1 MMENAA
7 TADRQIN
14 RLVVI
19 GLGLIGSSLAVA
31 ARKAGLASEVVGIS
45 RRVSTLDLALEM
57 GVVDRAEESLA
68 TIAPQ
73 LGVNDVVVIGVPTL
87 TVPAILEDC
96 HKLLPADVTITD
108 VASVKGSVVEA
119 AEAIYGEL
127 PAQLVPGHPIAG
139 SEKSGVTAAKEDLFQ
154 DHRVILTP
162 HANCTGEHIQRVE
175 KLWQSVGALV
185 TSMEIQ
191 EHDEILAATSHLPHF
206 LAYSLVDTLAS
217 MRENR
222 EIFRYAAGGFRDF
235 TRIAASDPIMW
246 RDIALANRD
255 AVLNVLDRIMGDFSQ
270 LRSAIESGDQNY
282 LMDVFTRAKDARNHF
297 GKLIESKALQQP
309 MSERII
315 NYTVSP
321 GGKAQGDIRVPG
333 DKSMSHRSIMLGSIA
348 EGMTEVTGFLEGEDS
363 LATLQAFRDM
373 GVVIE
378 GPDQGRVVIH
388 GVGLHGLQAPQK
400 PLYMGNS
407 GTSIRLLSGL
417 LAGQAFDVELTGDE
431 SLSGRPMAR
440 VANPLAEMGAVIETA
455 PGGTPPMKIKGGNKL
470 KAIDY
475 VLPMASAQVKSSV
488 LLAGLY
494 AEGETSTVEPA
505 PTRDHSERMLRGFG
519 YDVTSEGSK
528 ASLTGGGTLTATR
541 IDVPADIS
549 SAAFFMVAAA
559 ITPGSD
565 ITLRHVGVNPTR
577 VGVINILRQ
586 MGASIELSN
595 QKEVGGEPVAD
606 IRVRHDQ
613 LKGIVIPE
621 DQVPLAI
628 DEFPVLFVAAACAE
642 GETVLTGAEELRVKE
657 SDRIQSMADGLV
669 TLGIDAQSTPDGIRI
684 QGGELGSGE
693 VHSHDDHRIA
703 MAFAIAGLRAKGEI
717 LIHDCNNVA
726 TSFPDFV
733 ELAATVGLKIN
744 VDSAE

>member
-1 MMENAA
+1 MVENSH
-7 TADRQIN
+7 TANTTVN

-31 ARKAGLASEVVGIS
+31 ARKAGITQEVVGIS
-45 RRVSTLDLALEM
+45 RRTSTLDIALEA
-57 GVVDRAEESLA
+57 GIIDRAEQSLA
-68 TIAPQ
+68 AIAPQ
-73 LGVNDVVVIGVPTL
+73 LGAGDIVVIGVPTL
-87 TVPAILEDC
+87 TVPSILEDC
-96 HKLLPADVTITD
+96 HKLLSADVTLTD
-108 VASVKGSVVEA
+108 VASVKGSVVDA
-119 AEAIYGEL
+119 AQTIYGQL
-127 PAQLVPGHPIAG
+127 PPQLVPGHPIAG
-139 SEKSGVTAAKEDLFQ
+139 SEKSGVTAAKADLFK

-162 HANCTGEHIQRVE
+162 HENCTEQHIRLVE
-175 KLWQSVGALV
+175 KLWQSVGAIV
-185 TSMEIQ
+185 SSMDIK
-191 EHDEILAATSHLPHF
+191 EHDEVLAATSHLPHF

-217 MRENR
+217 MRKDR

-255 AVLNVLDRIMGDFSQ
+255 AILSVLDQIMNDFSE
-270 LRSAIESGDQNY
+270 LRSAIDSGDQTY
-282 LMDVFTRAKDARNHF
+282 LMDVFTRARDARNHF
-297 GKLIESKALQQP
+297 GKLIESKALQEP
-309 MSERII
+309 MSEKII

-321 GGKAQGDIRVPG
+321 GGEARGDIRVPG

-348 EGMTEVTGFLEGEDS
+348 QGMTEVTGFLEGEDS

-378 GPDQGRVVIH
+378 GPNEGRVVIH
-388 GVGLHGLQAPQK
+388 GVGLHGLKAPSK
-400 PLYMGNS
+400 SLYLGNS
-407 GTSIRLLSGL
+407 GTSMRLLSGP
-417 LAGQAFDVELTGDE
+417 LAGQSFDVELTGDE

-455 PGGTPPMKIKGGNKL
+455 PGGRPPMRIKGGKKL

-475 VLPMASAQVKSSV
+475 VLPMASAQVKSCV

-494 AEGETSTVEPA
+494 AEGKTSTVEPA

-519 YDVTSEGSK
+519 YNVTTEGSK
-528 ASLTGGGTLTATR
+528 ASLSGGGSLTATR

-549 SAAFFMVAAA
+549 SSAFFMVAAA

-586 MGASIELSN
+586 MGTLIELSN
-595 QKEVGGEPVAD
+595 EREVGGEPVAD
-606 IRVRHDQ
+606 IRVRYAE
-613 LKGIVIPE
+613 LNGIVIPE

-628 DEFPVLFVAAACAE
+628 DEFPVLFIAAACAQ

-669 TLGIDAQSTPDGIRI
+669 TLGVDAQATPDGIRI
-684 QGGELGSGE
+684 QGGKIGGGE

-703 MAFAIAGLRAKGEI
+703 MAFAIAGLRAENPI

-733 ELAATVGLKIN
+733 GLAAAVGLTIN
-744 VDSAE
+744 MDTAE